1 MELQQ
6 LTEQMLLAVTSLN
19 RSCIPQSVQEPLKGE
34 NFLLD
39 YLSAQN
45 GCSTP
50 GALREVL
57 GVSAP
62 RTAAMLRALEEKGM
76 LRRCTDCCDRR
87 RVVVHMTELGRQTA
101 EQARASLCAHVQCVL
116 TPATSPAAAG
126 VVPNENSDS
135 VNASKKMAIMSA
147 CLR

>member
-62 RTAAMLRALEEKGM
+62 LYRLLR
-76 LRRCTDCCDRR
+76 
-87 RVVVHMTELGRQTA
+87 
-101 EQARASLCAHVQCVL
+101 
-116 TPATSPAAAG
+116 PAACRGAHDRSRPTNGGTGACVAVRACAVRAQAAWRAG
-126 VVPNENSDS
+126 CTGADP
-135 VNASKKMAIMSA
+135 ASGPHHGDRGRRLSRGCARI
-147 CLR
+147 